1 MIKSAVNVAF
11 PACDLKFV
19 DMARTIESSKRS
31 SLGFIS
37 NQFHSPGFS
46 LVMITKPF
54 LFNRFNGFQKV
65 KPLKRV
71 GDE

>member
-1 MIKSAVNVAF
+1 
-11 PACDLKFV
+11 
-19 DMARTIESSKRS
+19 MARTIESSKRS